1 MKRINSISSNP
12 SILGGT
18 PVVAGTR
25 IPLARIFY
33 LLSQGY
39 TTKNIQKEYPQLSIK
54 TIKEVIAIV
63 AREAEKGNFLD
74 H

>member
-12 SILGGT
+12 TILGGT

-25 IPLARIFY
+25 IPLARILY

-39 TTKNIQKEYPQLSIK
+39 NIKDIQREYPQLSIK
-54 TIKEVIAIV
+54 KIKEVVAMV
-63 AREAEKGNFLD
+63 AREAEKGNFLN

>member
-1 MKRINSISSNP
+1 MKRINSVSSNP
-12 SILGGT
+12 NILGGT

-25 IPLARIFY
+25 IPLSRIFH

-39 TTKNIQKEYPQLSIK
+39 TIKDIQKEYPQLSIK
-54 TIKEVIAIV
+54 TIKEVIAII
-63 AREAEKGNFLD
+63 AKQAEKRDFIN